1 MKNNIE
7 ILDIVTVLQDIP
19 VEKLNKGNI
28 GTVVEILDEEMFL
41 VEFCDKNGKTLKML
55 ELSNNQIMK
64 INFELEPEFA

>member
-19 VEKLNKGNI
+19 LERLVKGNI
-28 GTVVEILDEEMFL
+28 GTVVEILDKEMFL